1 VSYKRVV
8 ITKFGGPEVLQ
19 VVEEPSLPE
28 PGPGEVRVR
37 VLATSA
43 SFTDTMIRKGK
54 YPGVRQKPPFS
65 PGYDMVGIVDK
76 LGAGV
81 KSPRLGWRVADLCV
95 TGAYS
100 EYICRPAELLVPVLQ
115 GLGTPEAVSL
125 VLTYIT
131 AYQMLRRTAHVQT
144 GERILVHGA
153 AGAVGTALLQLGSAF
168 GLEMVGTASSG
179 KQELVESLGA
189 VPIDYQNED
198 FVKRIDELTDD
209 GVDVAFDG
217 IGGDNLTRSFRSL
230 RDGGRLVGF
239 GFTNAVMGRGGVIP
253 LDLLWLRLWDWFPN
267 KRSASFYSI
276 APTRKRHSQWFRDDL
291 SALYDLLA
299 RGRIKPV
306 IGKYLPLA
314 QAAYAHQLV
323 EQAAVPG
330 KIVLIV
336 GEET

>member
-1 VSYKRVV
+1 MSYKRVV
-8 ITKFGGPEVLQ
+8 ITEFGGPEVLQ

-76 LGAGV
+76 LGPGV
-81 KSPRLGWRVADLCV
+81 TSPRLGWRVADLTV

-100 EYICRPAELLVPVLQ
+100 EYICRPAELLVPVYEDLD
-115 GLGTPEAVSL
+115 TPEAVSL
-125 VLTYIT
+125 VLTYVT
-131 AYQMLRRTAHVQT
+131 AYQMLRRTAKIQT

-153 AGAVGTALLQLGSAF
+153 AGAVGTALLQLGSVF
-168 GLEMVGTASSG
+168 GLEMYGTASLG
-179 KQELVESLGA
+179 KHDLVKSLGA

-198 FVKRIDELTDD
+198 FVERIDELTTD
-209 GVDVAFDG
+209 GVDAVFDG

-230 RDGGRLVGF
+230 REGGRLVGF
-239 GFTNAVMGRGGVIP
+239 GFYSAVMGRGGVVP
-253 LDLLWLRLWDWFPN
+253 LDLLWLRLWDWSPN

-276 APTRKRHSQWFRDDL
+276 VPTRKRHPQWFRDDL

-314 QAAYAHQLV
+314 QAAQAHRLV
-323 EQAAVPG
+323 EDAAVPG

-336 GEET
+336 GEG